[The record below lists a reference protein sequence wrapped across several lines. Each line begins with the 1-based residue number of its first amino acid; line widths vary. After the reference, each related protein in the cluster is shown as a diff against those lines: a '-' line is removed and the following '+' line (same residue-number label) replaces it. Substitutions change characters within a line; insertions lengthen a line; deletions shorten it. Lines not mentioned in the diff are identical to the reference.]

1 MGNGQR
7 GGLLVVAEHGLVK
20 ITPIY

>member
-1 MGNGQR
+1 MGYGQR